1 MGQTE
6 PLGEGCHRS
15 RWLWKRDALNGRY
28 SSHSVTL
35 GEVGAAGGGMEGPRA
50 RSGRAEVRSMTCRAA
65 VRAAAANSQR
75 AGYRVSGGGGEGGF
89 GPPSPPRWE
98 GGVRPSFWRG
108 GPQHDM
114 SEEISGASKDDQIFF

>member
-15 RWLWKRDALNGRY
+15 RWPWKRDALNGRY

-75 AGYRVSGGGGEGGF
+75 AGYRVSGGGGGGWFRTTFAPSVGGWGPPLFLEGGT
-89 GPPSPPRWE
+89 
-98 GGVRPSFWRG
+98 
-108 GPQHDM
+108 
-114 SEEISGASKDDQIFF
+114 AA

>member
-75 AGYRVSGGGGEGGF
+75 AGYRVSGGGGRVVSDHLRPLGGRV
-89 GPPSPPRWE
+89 GSAPLS
-98 GGVRPSFWRG
+98 GGG
-108 GPQHDM
+108 AQHDM
-114 SEEISGASKDDQIFF
+114 SEEISGASKDDHFFF